1 LALTA
6 DLTAVFKGRF
16 AGDFAG
22 NLAGD
27 LAGDAAALTVLD
39 GALLA
44 DTEGFTA
51 LVLRVA
57 RVLAEVTINDSKKK
71 S

>member
-1 LALTA
+1 
-6 DLTAVFKGRF
+6 
-16 AGDFAG
+16 
-22 NLAGD
+22 
-27 LAGDAAALTVLD
+27 LD

-71 S
+71 VGKQFISLHR

>member
-1 LALTA
+1 LAFTT

-16 AGDFAG
+16 AGDFT
-22 NLAGD
+22 
-27 LAGDAAALTVLD
+27 GDAAALTVLD

-71 S
+71 VGKQFI